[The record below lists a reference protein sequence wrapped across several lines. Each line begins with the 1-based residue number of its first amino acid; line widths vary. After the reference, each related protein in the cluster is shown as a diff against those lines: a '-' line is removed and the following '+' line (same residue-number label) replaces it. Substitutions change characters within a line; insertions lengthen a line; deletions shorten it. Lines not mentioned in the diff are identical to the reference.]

1 MSAPSR
7 KRKAGLRQPNG
18 RLRRPSKA
26 ERENFAKRMEEVEM
40 QTVLRQP
47 HRNGDRDQNCECE
60 LGQFF
65 KRNRHLRRE
74 LRDAAEHYRETKRR
88 WRAAWGAPTLDRIE
102 GGGGLGPS
110 DKTVKAWGREI
121 DEMERA
127 ADRAVFA
134 GLKQFQELV
143 LEDIDPH
150 PVHRFVII
158 AVMEAIAISLGLLD
172 SRRLTA

>member
-1 MSAPSR
+1 MAKR
-7 KRKAGLRQPNG
+7 KRKTGLRYPCGQ
-18 RLRRPSKA
+18 LRRPSKA
-26 ERENFAKRMEEVEM
+26 ERESFTKRVEEAEM
-40 QTVLRQP
+40 QTVLAQP
-47 HRNGDRDQNCECE
+47 HRQGDRDQNCECE

-65 KRNRHLRRE
+65 KRNKHLRRE

-88 WRAAWGAPTLDRIE
+88 WRAAWGAPTLDHVE
-102 GGGGLGPS
+102 GGSGVGPS

-134 GLKQFQELV
+134 GLKPFQQLV
-143 LEDIDPH
+143 LENTAPH
-150 PVHRFVII
+150 PIHRYLII
-158 AVMEAIAISLGLLD
+158 AVMEAIAVSLGLLD